1 MRYFDVYEDKLGVTY
16 QTRYGSTTMVGS
28 LQTVYH
34 EKYAYFSYKVIQAE
48 TDIIIIII
56 IIITTH
62 ENAFIIVP
70 F

>member
-1 MRYFDVYEDKLGVTY
+1 MRYFEDGCEDKFAVTY
-16 QTRYGSTTMVGS
+16 QTMYRSAGMVRS

-48 TDIIIIII
+48 TDIIIII
-56 IIITTH
+56 TTH
-62 ENAFIIVP
+62 ESVHP

>member
-1 MRYFDVYEDKLGVTY
+1 MRYFEDVCEDKLGVTY
-16 QTRYGSTTMVGS
+16 QTRYGSATMVGL

-34 EKYAYFSYKVIQAE
+34 EKYAYFSSKMIHAE
-48 TDIIIIII
+48 TS